1 MADPSSTGAFDFR
14 GYRVVIAGGSRGI
27 GRSMALAFAH
37 AGASVSICAR
47 GESALEE
54 TRSAMAAFGG
64 VTHAQRCD
72 LADANAIDAYVA
84 DAAHALGGIDVLI
97 NNGTGFGFGDDEES
111 WAAGIDIDLL
121 AAVRA
126 SRAALPFLRKSP
138 HACILHTTS
147 IAALRPR
154 GAGAP
159 YAAVKA
165 ALTHYTGSQAL
176 ALAKD
181 CIRVNAIAPG
191 SIAFADG
198 LWEQRKTEAP
208 AVYDATLA
216 KIPFGR
222 FGRPEEVAHAALFL
236 ASTYAGWITGH
247 TLVVDGGQMLNG

>member
-1 MADPSSTGAFDFR
+1 MAHSSSSRAFDFHD
-14 GYRVVIAGGSRGI
+14 YRVVIAGGSRGI
-27 GRSMALAFAH
+27 GRSMALAFAEV
-37 AGASVSICAR
+37 GACVSICAR
-47 GESALEE
+47 GESALED
-54 TRSAMAAFGG
+54 TRLAMSAFGG

-72 LADANAIDAYVA
+72 LANASDVEAYVT
-84 DAAHALGGIDVLI
+84 DAAKALGGIDVLI

-111 WAAGIDIDLL
+111 WAAGINVDLL

-126 SRAALPFLRKSP
+126 SRVALPFLQKSP
-138 HACILHTTS
+138 HASILHTTS

-176 ALAKD
+176 VLAKD
-181 CIRVNAIAPG
+181 RIRVNAIAPG
-191 SIAFADG
+191 SIEFAHG
-198 LWEQRKTEAP
+198 LWEQRKSESP
-208 AVYDATLA
+208 AVYEATLA

-222 FGRPEEVAHAALFL
+222 FGKPEEVAHAALFL